1 METPERTNVAQGKSE
16 PKRLEY
22 RPPNLARL
30 GKLADV
36 TLANTAGSNMDTHMP
51 PPEMTA

>member
-1 METPERTNVAQGKSE
+1 MVTPERTDAARGKSE

-22 RPPNLARL
+22 RPPTLARL

-36 TLANTAGSNMDTHMP
+36 TLASSTGSNMDGAMP
-51 PPEMTA
+51 PPEKTV

>member
-1 METPERTNVAQGKSE
+1 MKTPQTPQGETPQSE

-22 RPPNLARL
+22 RSPSLAKL

-36 TLANTAGSNMDTHMP
+36 TLVVDNAGNADGGMGSQDKT
-51 PPEMTA
+51 